1 MNIEVLDDK
10 GLVNLDEQ
18 EWQSLRKYSY
28 VKKMCQETVPGYPN
42 KHYNKPF
49 EFYEVQGEPEKFELP
64 WKEFKTEEK
73 WQDLFGKT
81 LGLPFGKYKKMDTKV
96 IKNGAK
102 KGNPIEL
109 GDKVKI
115 HYNGTLVNGTE
126 FESTHKQD
134 RPYSF
139 YIG

>member
-1 MNIEVLDDK
+1 M
-10 GLVNLDEQ
+10 
-18 EWQSLRKYSY
+18 RKYSY
-28 VKKMCQETVPGYPN
+28 LKKMCQETVPGKPN
-42 KHYNKPF
+42 EPYGKPF
-49 EFYEVQGEPEKFELP
+49 EFYEVQGEPKKIDLP
-64 WKEFKTEEK
+64 WKEFKTEEQ
-73 WQDLFGKT
+73 WQNLFNTT
-81 LGLPFGKYKKMDTKV
+81 LGLPFKKYKRVETKV

-126 FESTHKQD
+126 FESTHKQEK
-134 RPYSF
+134 PYSF